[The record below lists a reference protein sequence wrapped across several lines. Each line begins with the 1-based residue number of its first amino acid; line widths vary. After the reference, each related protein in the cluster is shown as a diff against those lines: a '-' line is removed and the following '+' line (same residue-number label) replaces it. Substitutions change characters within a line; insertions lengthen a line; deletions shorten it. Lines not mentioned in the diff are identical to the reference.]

1 MDDVPCLKRKI
12 NYVIACYEKNLGVR
26 LRCDLGTMQ
35 ISVYSEFTFTHVI
48 HGKVVV
54 CNLSQLAL
62 IEKAS
67 IFLIYF

>member
-1 MDDVPCLKRKI
+1 ML
-12 NYVIACYEKNLGVR
+12 
-26 LRCDLGTMQ
+26 Q
-35 ISVYSEFTFTHVI
+35 ISVYSEFTFTCVI

-67 IFLIYF
+67 IFLLTSELRLCFVTYQRLY